1 MWTSKRKK
9 VTNAENRFPCCRATF
24 LLLVSIFVQGI
35 VGHHSLLAAQ
45 DISAAQ
51 AEAADAPQTQAD
63 SASQPADQGG
73 EASNSSAD
81 EDSSEPQNPSTGPQ
95 SAANPSQTPAGPEKT
110 GNFVHDFAGEFF
122 HDEYR
127 IWTGPFRAS
136 SYDSRSMKY
145 YGVPFILIS
154 GALIATDRY
163 TGHWFPVTSSGFI
176 WSGRVSQIGA
186 PYTMAGISAATYLIG
201 RETHDS
207 HVRETGFLALEAVA
221 DSQFITLILKEI
233 TQRQRP
239 LAGVQHGGF
248 WEGGDSFPSGHA
260 AGSFA
265 VAAVFS
271 YEYHD
276 HIAVPIV
283 AYSLATL
290 VDASRLG
297 ARQHWL
303 SDVFVGSAV
312 GFMSGRYVYKN
323 HHDPALSSSLKSR
336 LRPQLAARE
345 QGLGLYW
352 DF

>member
-1 MWTSKRKK
+1 
-9 VTNAENRFPCCRATF
+9 V
-24 LLLVSIFVQGI
+24 
-35 VGHHSLLAAQ
+35 
-45 DISAAQ
+45 
-51 AEAADAPQTQAD
+51 
-63 SASQPADQGG
+63 SQPADQADGP
-73 EASNSSAD
+73 SNTTTDGDTSSD
-81 EDSSEPQNPSTGPQ
+81 PQNRSTVPQ
-95 SAANPSQTPAGPEKT
+95 SASSTSQLQSGPEKT
-110 GNFVHDFAGEFF
+110 GNFVHDSAGEFF

-136 SYDSRSMKY
+136 SYDSHSMKV

-154 GALIATDRY
+154 GGLIATDRY
-163 TGHWFPVTSSGFI
+163 TGHWFPVSSSGFI

-186 PYTMAGISAATYLIG
+186 PYTMAGLSAATYLIG
-201 RETHDS
+201 RETHNS
-207 HVRETGFLALEAVA
+207 HMRETGFLALEAVA
-221 DSQFITLILKEI
+221 DSQFISLVLKEI

-239 LAGVQHGGF
+239 LEGVQHGGF

-312 GFMSGRYVYKN
+312 GFMTGRYVYKN
-323 HHDPALSSSLKSR
+323 HHDPALSSSFKPR

-345 QGLGLYW
+345 QRLGLCW